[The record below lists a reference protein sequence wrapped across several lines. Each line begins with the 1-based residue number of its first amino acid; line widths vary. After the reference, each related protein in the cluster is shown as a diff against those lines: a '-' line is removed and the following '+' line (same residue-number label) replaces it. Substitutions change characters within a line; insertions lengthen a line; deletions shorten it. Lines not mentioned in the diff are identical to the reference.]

1 MRALWIVRS
10 NLERHSG
17 GDTVQVLETARALRA
32 SGVEVELTS
41 ELAPELRGYD
51 LLHLFHL
58 DRLWENLPHARR
70 ARAHGLPVV
79 LSSIWWPAH
88 DFDARG
94 RRGLQ
99 GALARALGAELYPT
113 LRLAQRSFADFLAT
127 RGASGRRPRL
137 SFERAVRE
145 LLETTSVLL
154 PNSAAEAEALRAAFG
169 DSTPYEVVPNA
180 ADSSFFRAPTAPA
193 PPREQQVLCIGRIE
207 PRKGQLALVEAM
219 RALDLPLE
227 LAGRAGRFSRAYER
241 ACRRAAGP
249 KVRFLGQLDRQA
261 LRERLWRSA
270 VHAAPSWYETPGL
283 ASLEAALCGA
293 RIVLTPG
300 GSTRE
305 YFGDEALYCR
315 AGDPASIASAVEEAL
330 ASPAPPA
337 LAARLAREC
346 SWERAAEATLRA
358 YRRALEGG

>member
-10 NLERHSG
+10 NLERHTG
-17 GDTVQVLETARALRA
+17 GDTVQVLETARALRS

-41 ELAPELRGYD
+41 ALEPELGGYD

-70 ARAHGLPVV
+70 ARAQGLPVV
-79 LSSIWWPAH
+79 LSTIWWPAQE
-88 DFDARG
+88 FDAHG

-113 LRLAQRSFADFLAT
+113 LRLAQRSLADFLAT
-127 RGASGRRPRL
+127 RGAGGRRPRL

-145 LLETTSVLL
+145 LLAATSLLL

-169 DSTPYEVVPNA
+169 DATPYEVVPNA
-180 ADSSFFRAPTAPA
+180 ADSSFFHLPPEPA
-193 PPREQQVLCIGRIE
+193 PPREPKVLCIGRIE

-219 RALDLPLE
+219 TRLDLPLE
-227 LAGRAGRFSRAYER
+227 LAGRAGRFSQGYER

-249 KVRFLGQLDRQA
+249 TVRFLGQLDRGV
-261 LRERLWRSA
+261 LRERLWRAA

-293 RIVLTPG
+293 RLVLTPG

-305 YFGDEALYCR
+305 YFGDEALYCE
-315 AGDPASIASAVEEAL
+315 AGDPASIAAAVEAAL

-346 SWERAAEATLRA
+346 SWERAAEATARA